1 MDRYP
6 SHMPER
12 AFPVV
17 FARRVSQTAVFYERL
32 GFARHFQLPT
42 EGEPGYVGLRRGA
55 AEIAVVDVSWP
66 NDQYGGTVTDGVRFE
81 LFVYV
86 DDVDTTVEQLR
97 CSGAPVLRE
106 PADMP
111 WGERVAYIAD
121 PDGNPV
127 ALVAAAS
134 AAAP

>member
-1 MDRYP
+1 MA
-6 SHMPER
+6 ER

-17 FARRVSQTAVFYERL
+17 FAEDVSATAAFYGLL
-32 GFARHFQLPT
+32 GFERHFQLPP

-55 AEIAVVDVSWP
+55 YEVAVVSAGWP
-66 NDQYGGTVTDGVRFE
+66 AEQYGLPVGAGARFE

-86 DDVDTTVEQLR
+86 DGVDGLVETLR
-97 CSGAPVLRE
+97 AAGATVLRE

-111 WGERVAYIAD
+111 WGERVAYVTD

-127 ALVAAAS
+127 ALAQGS
-134 AAAP
+134 